1 MYCEIP
7 PPLVQISIPT
17 EIYQYILQHVDHS
30 SLSTLCTVSQI
41 FRSECERVLY
51 SDIDLSRS
59 SYTQVRAWSKRV
71 GGCTRISS
79 AVRSLILPETL
90 SWSYLTSSQEIYNFR
105 KSLSFALRATIN
117 LTALTIRAS
126 PTSCLSHAYLDLWMF
141 EGCKFRL
148 RKLHNEGDS
157 LYFPGRTLDFFV
169 QQTEVR
175 DWMPG
180 RLQVGQT
187 QHDTSS
193 SEFIPSTLFPNL
205 STIHFRDLELCASLP
220 ARTLK
225 HVSIDTTRRGLT
237 KTEAEELFT
246 ALGRAA
252 GKTVVELMFVTEGSG
267 CMPGASSCWGPVDI
281 IRMVGERL
289 PRVKTVRYYGI
300 ISRLHVSPF
309 RVSLPLDNVD

>member
-1 MYCEIP
+1 
-7 PPLVQISIPT
+7 
-17 EIYQYILQHVDHS
+17 
-30 SLSTLCTVSQI
+30 
-41 FRSECERVLY
+41 
-51 SDIDLSRS
+51 
-59 SYTQVRAWSKRV
+59 
-71 GGCTRISS
+71 
-79 AVRSLILPETL
+79 
-90 SWSYLTSSQEIYNFR
+90 
-105 KSLSFALRATIN
+105 
-117 LTALTIRAS
+117 
-126 PTSCLSHAYLDLWMF
+126 MF

-193 SEFIPSTLFPNL
+193 SEFIPSSLFPNL
-205 STIHFRDLELCASLP
+205 NTIHFRDLELCTSLP
-220 ARTLK
+220 SRALK